1 MRQLGALKVAMQEL
15 RRKTGLFER
24 RFDLSSAEQ
33 LVAEGSVPSE
43 KIVAE
48 GAGSGKAVGFAEDI
62 QYTVVVAEFGSFAAV
77 PDLDNQCIEVGAD
90 LHQSQ

>member
-1 MRQLGALKVAMQEL
+1 MQEL